1 MIASHESALRSFA
14 CERIWDCSADHLMR
28 LKRVLGAKP
37 DQTRAL
43 MSEKHS

>member
-28 LKRVLGAKP
+28 LKGVLGTKP
-37 DQTRAL
+37 DQTYAPTREEL
-43 MSEKHS
+43 S